1 MTSGAD
7 VVIPTA
13 ESAGRLLG
21 LSIIAPNAGELIE
34 DLLEPVAG
42 RPGKFWRGYDVYDA
56 ARIGF
61 VTQGPEAERIG
72 TPFDISLPGNS
83 NVGHT
88 YGTQLPPE
96 QKRALLEYLKTL

>member
-1 MTSGAD
+1 MTSDCPPSRG
-7 VVIPTA
+7 
-13 ESAGRLLG
+13 S
-21 LSIIAPNAGELIE
+21 
-34 DLLEPVAG
+34 AG
-42 RPGKFWRGYDVYDA
+42 RPGKFWRGYDVYDS